1 MITRKN
7 KKVTPTI
14 EAPAIEQVA
23 PAIEQVAPASEPVN
37 PILAIP
43 SAGPTEPKAKKSKR
57 YVRKDQDPRFAPE
70 STIARNAVL
79 VSVLPNPKRGLSAER
94 YGRFY
99 AAGLTVQQVIDA
111 YVAAGLTE
119 KLAMD
124 DLRWDT
130 VPHLGKIHL
139 VLETPAAPAAPAQET
154 PVETA
159 PVTE

>member
-1 MITRKN
+1 MLARKN
-7 KKVTPTI
+7 KSNKATVAPAIDAVT
-14 EAPAIEQVA
+14 PAIEQA
-23 PAIEQVAPASEPVN
+23 PAATEAPAAVQHAM
-37 PILAIP
+37 LAIP
-43 SAGPTEPKAKKSKR
+43 SADASAKPAKKTKR

-70 STIARNAVL
+70 STISRNAVL
-79 VSVLPNPKRGLSAER
+79 ASVLPNPKRGLSAER

-99 AAGLTVQQVIDA
+99 TAGLTVQQVIDA

-139 VLETPAAPAAPAQET
+139 VLEYPVVTEET

-159 PVTE
+159 TVTE